1 MKINTIKL
9 QASIFHSIS
18 IITVLTLLA
27 STLPQTHAST
37 KCQRSC
43 GSTKHLPFPF
53 GFSSSCEIQLS
64 CINDTVFVGEFPVQK
79 ITSDKILVNIPAKC
93 GRPMKTLKQFFN
105 PNYAPTRDNGILLQN
120 CTTPVRGC
128 LIPSTL
134 VQTNLEYLDCG
145 SSIEKDKI
153 SCYSEQNNETAFI
166 DYANVTR
173 TRCQSLISAV
183 STQTFSNSSAVSLEV
198 QVVQLGWWL
207 QGTCSCSR
215 SATCTNI
222 TSPVNKQP
230 GYRCSCNDG
239 FHGDGFSA
247 GVGCRKDLGCNIRR
261 FFAGHCG
268 GNNRIVML
276 VGGITAGVLLMGCIG
291 LVVRRRLTSKTEK
304 RRIGRLYDTK
314 GLSIPVFPY
323 KEIEKATHNFSDTRR
338 LGTGAYGT
346 VYCGKL
352 RGGDQWVA
360 IKRIKRGADT
370 ESIENVMNEIRLLSC
385 VNHPNLVRLLG
396 CSIERNEQILV
407 YEFMPNGTLCQHL
420 HRERGSGLAW
430 SVRLTIAT
438 ETAQAIAHLHS
449 SINPPIY
456 HRDIK
461 SSNILLDYNY
471 KTKVADFGLSRIGMT
486 ESSHISTAPQGTP
499 GYLDPQYHQNYH
511 LSDKSDVYSFGVV
524 LLEII
529 TALKVI
535 DFTRQKNEVNLASFA
550 IDRIGKGLLNE
561 IIDPF
566 IMSTLDEATFSS
578 MHKVAEL
585 AFRCISFHSETRPSM
600 TEVATELEQIKL
612 SQCVI
617 TEEINTALLGDQSPM
632 RVATNISVLANK
644 GLSASLNSV
653 ESEKNFSP
661 VSVQDSWTTDRSS
674 PSSNGL
680 LSQTTQ

>member
-1 MKINTIKL
+1 MNINAIKL
-9 QASIFHSIS
+9 LNIIAVLVLLVSVLAQAH
-18 IITVLTLLA
+18 V
-27 STLPQTHAST
+27 ST
-37 KCQRSC
+37 KCQQSC
-43 GSTKHLPFPF
+43 GSAKHVPFPF
-53 GFSSSCEIQLS
+53 GFSSGCEIQLS
-64 CINDTVFVGEFPVQK
+64 CVNDTVLIGDFPVQK

-93 GRPMKTLKQFFN
+93 GRPMKTLQQFFN
-105 PNYAPTRDNGILLQN
+105 LNYAPTRDNGILLQN
-120 CTTPVRGC
+120 CTTPVTGC

-134 VQTNLEYLDCG
+134 VQTNLEFLDCG
-145 SSIEKDKI
+145 SSKNKDKI
-153 SCYSEQNNETAFI
+153 SCYSVQNNETLFI
-166 DYANVTR
+166 DYANVTN
-173 TRCQSLISAV
+173 TKCDYLISAV

-207 QGTCSCSR
+207 QGPCSCS
-215 SATCTNI
+215 SDATCTNV
-222 TSPVNKQP
+222 TSPINGQP
-230 GYRCSCNDG
+230 GHRCSCRDG

-247 GVGCRKDLGCNIRR
+247 GIGCRKDLGCNIGR
-261 FFAGHCG
+261 FFRGHCG
-268 GNNRIVML
+268 GSDKIVML
-276 VGGITAGVLLMGCIG
+276 IGGTAAG
-291 LVVRRRLTSKTEK
+291 TEK

-323 KEIEKATHNFSDTRR
+323 KEIEKATHNFSDKRR

-352 RGGDQWVA
+352 RSDDQWVA
-360 IKRIKRGADT
+360 IKRIKRGADR
-370 ESIENVMNEIRLLSC
+370 ESIENVMNEIKLLSS

-420 HRERGSGLAW
+420 HRERGNGLAW
-430 SVRLTIAT
+430 SVRLTIAA

-471 KTKVADFGLSRIGMT
+471 KTKLADFGLSRIGMT

-561 IIDPF
+561 IVDPF
-566 IMSTLDEATFSS
+566 IVSTLDEATFSS

-585 AFRCISFHSETRPSM
+585 AFRCIAFHSETRPSM
-600 TEVATELEQIKL
+600 TEVAAELEQIRL
-612 SQCVI
+612 NQRVT
-617 TEEINTALLGDQSPM
+617 TEEINMSSSGGQSPL
-632 RVATNISVLANK
+632 RVVTKISVLNNK
-644 GLSASLNSV
+644 VLSASLNSV
-653 ESEKNFSP
+653 DSEKNFSP
-661 VSVQDSWTTDRSS
+661 NSVQDSWTTDRSS

-680 LSQTTQ
+680 LSHTTQ